1 MRTWRVGS
9 ISMGAALL
17 LLGVFLLLS
26 QLLKWDSAYVMTGW
40 WPVLFIIL
48 GIEILVY
55 LFFTN
60 KENTTVKYD
69 FISIF
74 FVGIIG
80 TVGIGLS
87 ILQMTGLTEK
97 FNTWMS
103 YEENTL
109 EIPEYNE
116 GLEDSIKRV
125 VVKAGD
131 SPLTVE
137 SSTSGEV
144 SVFGTYRVSM
154 AKGEVPL
161 KEASDYLSSKKQGDT
176 LYLTFKGLPHNSGN
190 PFFRSNGEL
199 SPTIVVPSKV
209 ALEVDGGHQ
218 PVKMKPRTMKKSW
231 TVTDGG
237 EVSLQ
242 LPSSADVLLDAVNI
256 EQLNG
261 EEKGWNFIEKRAAQ
275 TEEVPPIN
283 SPEGMSTP
291 ISGTLKIGKAT
302 HTIHIANAYQLNVT
316 IQ

>member
-26 QLLKWDSAYVMTGW
+26 QLLKWDNAYVMTGW

-69 FISIF
+69 FISIL

-87 ILQMTGLTEK
+87 VLQMTGLTEK

-109 EIPEYNE
+109 EMPEYNE
-116 GLEDSIKRV
+116 GLGDSIKRIV
-125 VVKAGD
+125 VRAGE

-137 SSTSGEV
+137 SSTSSEV
-144 SVFGTYRVSM
+144 SVFGTYRVSA
-154 AKGEVPL
+154 AKGKIPL
-161 KEASDYLSSKKQGDT
+161 EETTDYLSSKKQGDT
-176 LYLTFKGLPHNSGN
+176 LYLTFKGLPHDSNN
-190 PFFRSNGEL
+190 PFFQSYGEM
-199 SPTIVVPSKV
+199 SPTIVVPSEV
-209 ALEVDGGHQ
+209 ALEVDGGHM
-218 PVKMKPRTMKKSW
+218 PIKMKPRTMKNSW

-242 LPSSADVLLDAVNI
+242 LPSSSDILIDAKNI
-256 EQLNG
+256 EQING
-261 EEKGWNFIEKRAAQ
+261 EEKGWNFVEETSAQ
-275 TEEVPPIN
+275 TEEVPPIK
-283 SPEGMSTP
+283 SAEGIP
-291 ISGTLKIGKAT
+291 VLESGTLEIGKGT
-302 HTIHIANAYQLNVT
+302 YTIQIANAYQLNV
-316 IQ
+316 IVH